1 MTILIIIMKLLIIT
15 TTLLLPLLRVVWAE
29 QEFLDE
35 PESVTVREGEEVVLD
50 CVVQG
55 KAGTLQWTRDDFGLG
70 TARDLAGYNRWEQ
83 IGVALRALSLR
94 KYFP

>member
-1 MTILIIIMKLLIIT
+1 MKLHII

-83 IGVALRALSLR
+83 IGVALIALSLR

>member
-1 MTILIIIMKLLIIT
+1 MTILIITMKLHIVIS
-15 TTLLLPLLRVVWAE
+15 LLLPLLQVVWAG